1 MNLKKEDI
9 YKKLEESFKNTK
21 NRIDSEEIKLSLDYH
36 LNGKCDLKNFIKFY
50 NLDIEDYQKKFTNE
64 RQKITKLITYISLT
78 KTQVDEVIEKLPFLK
93 TLDVFNKINTIY
105 FLYTKESKRKFEEIT
120 TYFLLNNS
128 KIQIK
133 GKQIDSENITN
144 MLKYLKELVIN
155 GDINKENTLID
166 STLGLK
172 LTGIAM
178 YKLAV
183 EHGIKTVTWKDF
195 QIPIYTK
202 VENEYIVD
210 DEKNG
215 KRVPLLAELKLIEEP
230 TDENM
235 RIYQAIN
242 NEIEK
247 FNFHAVA
254 NYYKNMKMKD
264 YTFFYEEL
272 GNLINLTTILEINPE
287 KFYKYI
293 HEFLNKIF
301 AHNFS
306 EKIVIEKIKNIVLK
320 LSILIDY
327 PNIENSDFKF
337 TNEEILEEK
346 SNQAKYELNNPKI
359 KENLYYA
366 LVLKYLFANSKLSIL
381 NKKISKSIFEIIF
394 KNESIDFTLDDDK
407 YFQKLFSRNRDFDE
421 IIEYLDFTESLVEE
435 EYSLVYLKG
444 FTIYLKKFGIKIDLE
459 KEINGFFKKN
469 GNMYTASI
477 PIIKLFEGE
486 NNNFTYD
493 LRNLEDKEWKKS
505 KFDQY
510 KTKLKNEVIFNLNNL
525 VRKKLREKDYTEYDL
540 ITEIIEGTGSA
551 KKYNS
556 FLGIEINEIFLNY
569 K

>member
-21 NRIDSEEIKLSLDYH
+21 NRINIEEIKLSLDYH

-50 NLDIEDYQKKFTNE
+50 NIDIKDYQKKFTNK

-105 FLYTKESKRKFEEIT
+105 FLYTKESKRKFEEII

-195 QIPIYTK
+195 QIPVYTK

-210 DEKNG
+210 DKKNG

-287 KFYKYI
+287 RFYKYI

-320 LSILIDY
+320 LSILINY
-327 PNIENSDFKF
+327 KNIENSNFKF

-346 SNQAKYELNNPKI
+346 SKQNKYELNNPKI
-359 KENLYYA
+359 KEKLYYS

-394 KNESIDFTLDDDK
+394 KDESIDLTLDDDI
-407 YFQKLFSRNRDFDE
+407 YFQKLFSKNRDFDE
-421 IIEYLDFTESLVEE
+421 IIEYLDFTDSLIEE

-469 GNMYTASI
+469 GNIYTTSI

-493 LRNLEDKEWKKS
+493 LRDLEDKEWKKS

-510 KTKLKNEVIFNLNNL
+510 KTKLKNEIIFNLNNL
-525 VRKKLREKDYTEYDL
+525 VRKKLRQKDYPEYDL
-540 ITEIIEGTGSA
+540 ITEIIEGTGPA
-551 KKYNS
+551 KNIIA
-556 FLGIEINEIFLNY
+556 F
-569 K
+569 

>member
-1 MNLKKEDI
+1 
-9 YKKLEESFKNTK
+9 
-21 NRIDSEEIKLSLDYH
+21 
-36 LNGKCDLKNFIKFY
+36 
-50 NLDIEDYQKKFTNE
+50 
-64 RQKITKLITYISLT
+64 
-78 KTQVDEVIEKLPFLK
+78 
-93 TLDVFNKINTIY
+93 
-105 FLYTKESKRKFEEIT
+105 
-120 TYFLLNNS
+120 
-128 KIQIK
+128 
-133 GKQIDSENITN
+133 

-195 QIPIYTK
+195 QIPVYTK

-210 DEKNG
+210 DKKNG

-287 KFYKYI
+287 RFYKYI

-320 LSILIDY
+320 LSILINY
-327 PNIENSDFKF
+327 KNIENSNFKF

-346 SNQAKYELNNPKI
+346 SKQNKYELNNPKI
-359 KENLYYA
+359 KEKLYYS

-394 KNESIDFTLDDDK
+394 KDESIDLTLDDDI
-407 YFQKLFSRNRDFDE
+407 YFQKLFSKNRDFDE
-421 IIEYLDFTESLVEE
+421 IIEYLDFTDSLIEE

-469 GNMYTASI
+469 GNIYTTSI

-493 LRNLEDKEWKKS
+493 LRDLEDKEWKKS

-510 KTKLKNEVIFNLNNL
+510 KTKLKNEIIFNLNNL
-525 VRKKLREKDYTEYDL
+525 VRKKLRQKDYPEYDL
-540 ITEIIEGTGSA
+540 ITEIIEGTGPA

-556 FLGIEINEIFLNY
+556 FLGIKINEIFLNY